1 MDPVWPFVFVPL
13 GHAPQLLESVVV
25 LNVFS
30 AHNSQLLPLSA
41 LIKDPVGHA

>member
-13 GHAPQLLESVVV
+13 GHASQLLESVVV

-30 AHNSQLLPLSA
+30 AHKSQLLPLSA
-41 LIKDPVGHA
+41 LINDPVGHA